1 MFSLLTGLD
10 WPNILAGAALS
21 SAIAGMVWLAR
32 SLHSRATVE
41 RNLPARITG
50 IWYSV
55 EYDTKG
61 SIDHDERNTFLKVKI
76 AKTLSGDIR
85 ITSKAPLLGTHKA
98 LATGWIVRGRVVG
111 DTVVGEWF
119 STVAHSTRHGVA
131 MIKFL
136 DYGRAVGY
144 WVGVGGSTYPIY
156 GYWILDRN
164 EADLKTLA
172 AEAIKQFSSYD
183 IGYLVAH
190 FDRHGSQPPNVT
202 I

>member
-1 MFSLLTGLD
+1 M
-10 WPNILAGAALS
+10 
-21 SAIAGMVWLAR
+21 R
-32 SLHSRATVE
+32 SRATAE

-50 IWYSV
+50 VWYSA

-61 SIDHDERNTFLKVKI
+61 TIDHDERNTFLKVKVS
-76 AKTLSGDIR
+76 KTLNGDIR
-85 ITSKAPLLGTHKA
+85 ITSKAPLTGASKTLE
-98 LATGWIVRGRVVG
+98 TGWRVRGRVVG

-131 MIKFL
+131 MIQFL
-136 DYGRAVGY
+136 DYGRGVGY
-144 WVGVGGSTYPIY
+144 WVGTGGANYPIY
-156 GYWILDRN
+156 GYWIMARD

-172 AEAIKQFSSYD
+172 TEAIKHFSSYD

-190 FDRHGSQPPNVT
+190 FERHGSQPPNVK